1 MVAAAWSFERSGWGG
16 HKYITPEL
24 LRAKG
29 IGTGF
34 YQNPGGLGDYSRYGG
49 PTRPGDVPDGNQ
61 RTRYQGAY
69 NLQGWQPW
77 NEWGGQSRYDELVK
91 QYQDAISQMSAIPQV
106 GSEEDLA
113 RLTELDKQARGYQ
126 TQAQEHRAKG
136 RGIQDDYIKEWLK
149 AYDIRYNPD
158 AEIGGGRYSWDT
170 STNRGRDMQQRS
182 DWRRGDTTR
191 TSGGGY
197 VMPHWTSYGD
207 VAQGRQDTK
216 YRTINQHKWDDHAL
230 GALQRFK
237 LKPPEPPP
245 RIPDPA
251 VDKTTTTN
259 EHGRTDVEPM
269 PDMDWFSGS
278 PRGAEGVATQRGLTG
293 RKKNSKYGKSFKR
306 GDRENSLTTDSLN
319 I

>member
-1 MVAAAWSFERSGWGG
+1 MPWSFERSAWGG

-34 YQNPGGLGDYSRYGG
+34 YQNPRGMSDYYNFQGS
-49 PTRPGDVPDGNQ
+49 PTNFGQVPGDN
-61 RTRYQGAY
+61 RNTYQGSY
-69 NLQGWQPW
+69 DLDRWEPW

-91 QYQDAISQMSAIPQV
+91 QYQDAISQISAIPQV

-113 RLTELDKQARGYQ
+113 RLTELDEQARGYQ
-126 TQAQEHRAKG
+126 KQAQEHRSKG
-136 RGIQDDYIKEWLK
+136 KSIQDDYIKEWLK
-149 AYDIRYNPD
+149 GWDIRYNPD

-170 STNRGRDMQQRS
+170 SSNRGRDMQKRT
-182 DWRRGDTTR
+182 DMRGHYSNKD
-191 TSGGGY
+191 
-197 VMPHWTSYGD
+197 HWTSYGD
-207 VAQGRQDTK
+207 VAKGRQDTK
-216 YRTINQHKWDDHAL
+216 YRTINQHRWDDHAL

-237 LKPPEPPP
+237 LKPPPPP
-245 RIPDPA
+245 PPIIKDPA

-259 EHGRTDVEPM
+259 EYGRTDVEPM

-278 PRGAEGVATQRGLTG
+278 PRGTEGVATQRGLTG
-293 RKKNSKYGKSFKR
+293 RKKGGKYGKSFKR